1 MVEYPLT
8 GERAGGA
15 SWRRL
20 LDWYGLET
28 CYTDGCGVA
37 REAPRDSVLAAL
49 RALGA
54 PIESDA
60 DIDTAAV
67 ATIRAE
73 WELLVPPVL
82 VAWDG
87 RFRAAIRHP
96 VSNSDSRCHCRL
108 VLEDGTER
116 HWTPSLDRAPVGAAS
131 AMDGTTRAATQVSA
145 PWTVPDG
152 YHRLIV
158 EVGGRSA
165 EAEVIAAPTVSFGA
179 VRHDVGLFLPLYA
192 LQSARSWGVGDL
204 SDLQRLLE
212 WLPSTGAR
220 VSSMLPILAADYG
233 GDPCDPSPY
242 LPVSRLFWNELFVDP
257 RRVPEFRACEA
268 ARDLIASDRFRRRIA
283 ALQAAPLIDY
293 AGAAAAKR
301 EVLETLGH
309 WLFRQP
315 GRRARELEDWVRR
328 HPLAERYAAFRAAR
342 DADRYDHA
350 EGVSPRQYHLYAQ
363 WVADQQV
370 EQAAARAR
378 QVGDGLYLDF
388 PLGVHPDGFDVS
400 HKPALFASGISTGA
414 PADELFPGGQN
425 WGTPPP
431 HPAANRR
438 DGYRYLRASLARQ
451 MSVAGMLRI
460 DHVMGVHRLFWIP
473 RGATAADGLYVRYP
487 ADEVYALLCLE
498 SWRHRTRLVGEN
510 LGTVPAYV
518 NEAMARHRLR
528 PLHVAQF
535 NIKRQTGQ
543 LLAPA
548 GPGAI
553 ASLNTHD
560 TPTFAGFLGGADIDE
575 RLGRGDLDADTAAR
589 ARSRRQRERAALECL
604 PGVDP
609 QGGSILQQVLRA
621 CLTALAQGDAAL
633 VLVNLE
639 DLWLEPHAQNVP
651 GTGPERNNW
660 RQRARHRLETVMQM
674 PEVTETL
681 RRLVAAR
688 PAPDPGQCPETRH
701 HERDGPH
708 GR

>member
-1 MVEYPLT
+1 MGKSSLT
-8 GERAGGA
+8 VARAGET

-20 LDWYGLET
+20 LDWYGLEI
-28 CYTDGCGVA
+28 CYTDGRGVA
-37 REAPRDSVLAAL
+37 REAPRQSVLAAL

-54 PIESDA
+54 PVESDA
-60 DIDTAAV
+60 DIETAA
-67 ATIRAE
+67 ACTLRDE
-73 WELLVPPVL
+73 WQPLVPPVL

-87 RFRAAIRHP
+87 CLRADIRLP
-96 VSNSDSRCHCRL
+96 VSDSDSRCHCRL

-116 HWTPSLDRAPVGAAS
+116 HWTSLPGQTPIGAGL
-131 AMDGTTRAATQVSA
+131 AMDGTPRIAARVTA

-152 YHRLIV
+152 YHRLLV
-158 EVGGRSA
+158 QVGRRSA
-165 EAEVIAAPTVSFGA
+165 EAEVIAAPTVSYGA

-204 SDLQRLLE
+204 SDLERLLE
-212 WLPSTGAR
+212 WMPATGAR
-220 VSSMLPILAADYG
+220 VSSMLPILATDYG

-242 LPVSRLFWNELFVDP
+242 LPVSRLFWNEIFIDP
-257 RRVPEFRACEA
+257 RRVPEFRTCEA
-268 ARDLIASDRFRRRIA
+268 ARDLVASERFRRRIA

-301 EVLETLGH
+301 EVLEILGR
-309 WLFRQP
+309 WLLRQP
-315 GRRARELEDWVRR
+315 GRRAREFEDWVRR
-328 HPLAERYAAFRAAR
+328 HPVAERYAVFRAAR
-342 DADRYDHA
+342 DAAGSDST
-350 EGVSPRQYHLYAQ
+350 EGISPHHYHLYAQ

-370 EQAAARAR
+370 EQTAARAR

-451 MSVAGMLRI
+451 MSVAGTLRI

-510 LGTVPAYV
+510 LGTVPVYV
-518 NEAMARHRLR
+518 NHALARHGLR

-535 NIKRQTGQ
+535 NIDCQAGQ
-543 LLAPA
+543 PLAPA
-548 GPGAI
+548 APGAI

-575 RLGRGDLDADTAAR
+575 RLDRGTLDADDAAR
-589 ARSRRQRERAALECL
+589 ARSRRQHERAALERL

-609 QGGSILQQVLRA
+609 HAGSILQQMLHG
-621 CLTALAQGDAAL
+621 CLTLLAQGRAAL

-639 DLWLEPHAQNVP
+639 DLWLEPRAQNLP
-651 GTGPERNNW
+651 GTGPERRNW
-660 RQRARHRLETVMQM
+660 RRRMRHRLETVMQM

-688 PAPDPGQCPETRH
+688 PAPDLAPPGEDEAP
-701 HERDGPH
+701 
-708 GR
+708 